1 MSKKDEFKVFVQK
14 HPELLREVKENNKS
28 WQNLFEVYDLYGE
41 DSTSWEKYLSRDSK
55 AKTGT
60 NAANLGELTKLIKNI
75 NMDNVQKYIETAQK
89 AIGIVQELTK
99 GTGAASTVT
108 KAGPELARPINKIFE
123 D

>member
-1 MSKKDEFKVFVQK
+1 MSKKDDFKIFVQK

-41 DSTSWEKYLSRDSK
+41 DSASWEKYLSREAQNKS
-55 AKTGT
+55 TT
-60 NAANLGELTKLIKNI
+60 NTANLGELTKIIKNI

-99 GTGAASTVT
+99 GTSNSVGVT
-108 KAGPELARPINKIFE
+108 KVGPELARPINKIFE